1 MCGGGGGSKQAGAE
15 RGNHGTAEEKIVRR
29 TMYNYD
35 GDDHDDTPFL
45 IFPCFWFSFSFFL
58 ELRVEDCGLRG
69 VEGGVDS
76 ELVNGFT

>member
-1 MCGGGGGSKQAGAE
+1 
-15 RGNHGTAEEKIVRR
+15 
-29 TMYNYD
+29 MYNYD

-76 ELVNGFT
+76 ELVNGFTKRCWLLSLCF